1 MLQNWGRKEP
11 VLAAGASCPM
21 PGCGSL
27 AITYTLVAGAD
38 HGGPEH
44 GPDCTFTC
52 PRCGFEFSAIQDELL
67 FQSVPTSWLLAG
79 VSRA

>member
-11 VLAAGASCPM
+11 VVAAGASCPM

-27 AITYTLVAGAD
+27 AITYTLAAGTD
-38 HGGPEH
+38 RRSQEH
-44 GPDCTFTC
+44 GRDRTFIC
-52 PRCGFEFSAIQDELL
+52 PCCGFEFITIQSELL

-79 VSRA
+79 VSQA

>member
-1 MLQNWGRKEP
+1 MLQNWGQKKP

-27 AITYTLVAGAD
+27 AVTYTLAG
-38 HGGPEH
+38 GTNRGSQEH
-44 GPDCTFTC
+44 DRDCVFIC
-52 PRCGFEFSAIQDELL
+52 PRCGFEFTTIQDELL

-79 VSRA
+79 VAQA